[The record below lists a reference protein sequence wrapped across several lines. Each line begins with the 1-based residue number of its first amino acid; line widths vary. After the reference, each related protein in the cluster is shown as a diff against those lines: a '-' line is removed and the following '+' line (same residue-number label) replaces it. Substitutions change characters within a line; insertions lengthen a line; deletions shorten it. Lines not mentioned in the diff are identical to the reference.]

1 MEAERVGLKEVLA
14 ALDEFAKDQHE
25 YGRRLSELVE
35 ATTVRSVDAG
45 LTSLQALSN
54 DTLARLA
61 GLDREYAE
69 IKELVIRVFNL

>member
-25 YGRRLSELVE
+25 YGRRLSELE
-35 ATTVRSVDAG
+35 ATVRSVDAG